1 MSESAIT
8 RQTDAAPPGPATAPA
23 PGPDHVRILM
33 ATWNGAAHLPAQLD
47 SFLAQSHAD
56 WSLLVRDDGSS
67 DATPA
72 RLAAFRDA
80 HPGRVTLLPGDDQG
94 GDQAGTPGPRGA
106 AANFLRL
113 AGHAARLPPA
123 LTAFAD
129 QDDVWLPHKLARAL
143 AVLGPD
149 AAPDAPPAVYAS
161 RSIHTDAELRPRG
174 PSTRHPRPPA
184 FGNALVQNVLGGN
197 TIVMN
202 AAATRLLGDSLPA
215 ALAGRGVPFHDWWVY
230 LLATG
235 AGARVVNDA
244 EPGLLYRQHGQ
255 NVLGAHAG
263 PGGALRRLFSVG
275 QGTWTD
281 WIDRNLAALL
291 AVDHLLTPAH
301 RATLHAFAAL
311 RRAPSARAR
320 LAGLRAQGIHRQ
332 TRAGDLIVTAL
343 ALTKRL

>member
-1 MSESAIT
+1 MSESAIR
-8 RQTDAAPPGPATAPA
+8 RQPEADPPGPA
-23 PGPDHVRILM
+23 HVRILM

-47 SFLAQSHAD
+47 SLLAQTHAD
-56 WSLLVRDDGSS
+56 WSLLIRDDGSS

-72 RLAAFRDA
+72 LAAAFAAA
-80 HPGRVTLLPGDDQG
+80 HPGRVTLLPG
-94 GDQAGTPGPRGA
+94 GDTDPRGA

-113 AGHAARLPPA
+113 AAHAAALPPA

-149 AAPDAPPAVYAS
+149 AAPGAAPAVYAS
-161 RSIHTDAELRPRG
+161 RSIETDAALRPRG
-174 PSTRHPRPPA
+174 PSTLHPRPPA
-184 FGNALVQNVLGGN
+184 FANALVQNVLGGN

-215 ALAGRGVPFHDWWVY
+215 ALSGRGVPFHDWWVY

-263 PGGALRRLFSVG
+263 PAGALARLSSVTRG
-275 QGTWTD
+275 VWTD

-301 RATLHAFAAL
+301 RATLHAFADL

-320 LAGLRAQGIHRQ
+320 LSALRAQGIHRQ
-332 TRAGDLIVTAL
+332 TRAGDLLVTAL
-343 ALTKRL
+343 ALAKRL